1 MDGFNFTQS
10 TPSTIWTVN
19 HNLNNSNP
27 NVEVF
32 MTYLGVFQKVIPLNV
47 VSNSANTVTVTFTQ
61 AQTGSVRIT
70 S

>member
-10 TPSTIWTVN
+10 TPSTTWTVN

>member
-10 TPSTIWTVN
+10 TPSTTWTVN

-32 MTYLGVFQKVIPLNV
+32 MTYLGVFQKVIPLNI